1 MFLNNT
7 AGQPHS
13 YGLTL
18 FLKCSSDKT
27 INYLRPN
34 TVKTVIITILMRDV
48 VFALQENGT
57 PQQMDSSNNSSP
69 YSQLSK

>member
-1 MFLNNT
+1 MFLNNA

-13 YGLTL
+13 YVLTL

-27 INYLRPN
+27 INYLCPN